1 MSNNKKEG
9 TGKKVIGGIAL
20 GLVLILLGGVAG
32 GLLQH
37 HYKWGED
44 EPTVEEPEDPKD
56 EASSGGTVIGES
68 TGNGV
73 KLMSAKIAK
82 EDYAANGISPMADT
96 AYTITATVA
105 PSNAT
110 NKALD
115 WSVAFK
121 NPSSEWA
128 TGKTVTDYVTI
139 TPTTDGAVTATVECK
154 QAFGEPVVVTATSR
168 ANPDISATATCDYV
182 KRAESLSATFSASEL
197 KWQTE
202 YKFTQMK
209 VRDNFNNAF
218 TLAAGEYQDTQA
230 TFTLEYS
237 CTYEEEVYHSG
248 ETSIN
253 LKFDAESLVITVTD
267 ITLDNDHFIFL
278 KK

>member
-1 MSNNKKEG
+1 M
-9 TGKKVIGGIAL
+9 
-20 GLVLILLGGVAG
+20 
-32 GLLQH
+32 
-37 HYKWGED
+37 
-44 EPTVEEPEDPKD
+44 
-56 EASSGGTVIGES
+56 
-68 TGNGV
+68 
-73 KLMSAKIAK
+73 
-82 EDYAANGISPMADT
+82 
-96 AYTITATVA
+96 
-105 PSNAT
+105 
-110 NKALD
+110 
-115 WSVAFK
+115 
-121 NPSSEWA
+121 
-128 TGKTVTDYVTI
+128 
-139 TPTTDGAVTATVECK
+139 
-154 QAFGEPVVVTATSR
+154 VTATSR

-202 YKFTQMK
+202 YTVSVEPVYSVGTLDSELTISGGDFALTEGFKDAVEAKMQSSYVSMLKYYEQARYEFNAETSIFEIMDMNPFLTFAQSSGDKFTQMK

-267 ITLDNDHFIFL
+267 ITLDNDHFIF
-278 KK
+278 